1 MLTNVE
7 LDHTDHYPDLE
18 ALITTLQRFAGNTE
32 RLLANHDDPVL
43 RERFEA
49 SHWWSIESAAD
60 VSFAAI
66 AQEERGD
73 GTVADF
79 FENGELVGRFEL
91 PLPGRHN
98 LSNAVAAMA
107 ACRLEGVSFAEL
119 GKAVAALQAPGRRFD
134 FRGLWQGRLV
144 VDDYAH
150 HPSEVAATL
159 AMARLMVDSGR
170 SCLPVAP
177 RRLVAVFQPHRY
189 SRTAQF
195 LDGFA
200 TALSE
205 ADSVLIAPLYAAG
218 EAPIPGI
225 SSAAMA
231 KALRQIAPN
240 LPVAV
245 ASSLDELAAQVAA
258 GSQEGDLVLA
268 MGAGDVNSLW
278 ELLDRRQQAIDT
290 ACSDSTLAA

>member
-1 MLTNVE
+1 
-7 LDHTDHYPDLE
+7 
-18 ALITTLQRFAGNTE
+18 
-32 RLLANHDDPVL
+32 
-43 RERFEA
+43 
-49 SHWWSIESAAD
+49 
-60 VSFAAI
+60 
-66 AQEERGD
+66 
-73 GTVADF
+73 
-79 FENGELVGRFEL
+79 
-91 PLPGRHN
+91 
-98 LSNAVAAMA
+98 MA

-119 GKAVAALQAPGRRFD
+119 GEAVAALQAPGRRFD

-159 AMARLMVDSGR
+159 AMAKLMVDSGR
-170 SCLPVAP
+170 SALPVAP

-200 TALSE
+200 AALSE

-231 KALRQIAPN
+231 EAVRQLAPN

-245 ASSLDELAAQVAA
+245 ANTLDELAAQVAA
-258 GSQEGDLVLA
+258 KSQEGDLVIA

-278 ELLDRRQQAIDT
+278 ERLEQRQQAV
-290 ACSDSTLAA
+290 DSAIAASATPLAA